1 MDSGCTNHM
10 TGDKELFTEEKLS
23 LSSQKFITFGDNNK
37 GKVLGLGK
45 VAISKDKH
53 IDKVMLVQSLGYN
66 LMSISKLCD
75 MGMLVLFSA
84 SRCVVFSQ
92 DDYSFVF
99 EGYRKGDLY
108 IVDFSSGPAVSACLI
123 AKATSGWLWHRRLG
137 HVGMKNLQTLI
148 SKKNIIG
155 IDNVKFDKDCLGS
168 ACEARKIAK
177 KHHSANTI
185 MTTTRPL
192 ELLHMDLFGPQNY
205 ASLGGNKY
213 GLVIVDDFCRY
224 TWVFFLDDKSK
235 VVEIF
240 KTFAKSAQTE
250 YELSLKHIRSD
261 NGTEFKNTHIEDFLD
276 DHGFTHEFS
285 AAYTPQ
291 QNGVVERKNRTLIE
305 MARTMLAEYKTPIRF
320 WAEAIN
326 TACHIINKVYLHKF
340 LKKTSHE
347 LITGNKPNVSYL
359 RVFGAPSFI
368 RDMNHSSKF
377 APKAHEGFLLGYG
390 SNSHTYRV
398 YNSHFGK
405 VMETV
410 NVRFDETNGSQK
422 EHLPHDPDEPPID
435 EVIRSMAIGEILPVE
450 VVARQAN
457 QDDDGPMFPHIAR
470 ETGDQHPKAN
480 DVQDE
485 EEPVNKGNADNE
497 GNAEAEGEVD
507 PKAEAEDEPEAN
519 DSTLS

>member
-1 MDSGCTNHM
+1 MESGCTNHM
-10 TGDKELFTEEKLS
+10 TGDKEFFTEDKLTQ
-23 LSSQKFITFGDNNK
+23 SSQRYITFGDNNK

-45 VAISKDKH
+45 VAISKGKH
-53 IDKVMLVQSLGYN
+53 IDKAMLVQSLGYN

-92 DDYSFVF
+92 DDYTFVF
-99 EGYRKGDLY
+99 EGFRKGDLY
-108 IVDFSSGPAVSACLI
+108 IVDFSSGPAVSTCLM
-123 AKATSGWLWHRRLG
+123 AKASSGWLWHRRLG
-137 HVGMKNLQTLI
+137 HAGMRNLHNLV
-148 SKKNIIG
+148 KKKHVIG
-155 IDNVKFDKDCLGS
+155 LSEVKFDKDRLCS
-168 ACEARKIAK
+168 ACEAGKITK
-177 KHHSANTI
+177 KHHSAKTI

-205 ASLGGNKY
+205 ASLGANKY
-213 GLVIVDDFCRY
+213 VLVIVDDFSRY

-240 KTFAKSAQTE
+240 KTFAKRAQTE

-261 NGTEFKNTHIEDFLD
+261 NGTEFKNTHIEEFLD

-291 QNGVVERKNRTLIE
+291 ENGVVERKNRNLIE
-305 MARTMLAEYKTPIRF
+305 MDRTMLVEYKTPIRF

-347 LITGNKPNVSYL
+347 FITGNKPNGL
-359 RVFGAPSFI
+359 KFRVFGDPCFI

-398 YNSHFGK
+398 YNTHFGK

-422 EHLPHDPDEPPID
+422 ENSPHDLDEPPLD
-435 EVIRSMAIGEILPVE
+435 EVIRSMAIGEIRPVE
-450 VVARQAN
+450 ANQRQAVR
-457 QDDDGPMFPHIAR
+457 DDDGPMFPHIAR
-470 ETGDQHPKAN
+470 GAGDQHPEAN
-480 DVQDE
+480 GEQDE
-485 EEPVNKGNADNE
+485 EGQGNE
-497 GNAEAEGEVD
+497 GNAEAE
-507 PKAEAEDEPEAN
+507 
-519 DSTLS
+519 